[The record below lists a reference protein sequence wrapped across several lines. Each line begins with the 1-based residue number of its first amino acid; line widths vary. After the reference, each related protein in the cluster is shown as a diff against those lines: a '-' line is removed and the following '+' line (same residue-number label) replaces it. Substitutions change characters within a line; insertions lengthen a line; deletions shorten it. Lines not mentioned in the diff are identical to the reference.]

1 MHQTEQPDN
10 SNSIVEAVKVLMLRN
25 GVSER
30 QQSRKLAEILNLSYS
45 QAHRKLNGGVDWTIN
60 QLRIVAENFGEDLSA
75 IGLGGDDAED
85 SVAYRAT
92 VSLGQERTEYPC
104 LVWVGEQLGVNAKV
118 DFVALRDGDV
128 WNVVEAAHCPE
139 KGLRFR
145 VNKLELVVKQPAAPT
160 IAIIDDEQGFAD
172 NLCEYLNDSGFQ
184 AFAFYNP
191 VSLERAM
198 EERTFDGYIVDWI
211 LGERTAEELIRKI
224 RKSTSQ
230 DIPVY
235 LLTGEVITGRVDES
249 EAARVIKQF
258 GVQWKEKPIRMATF
272 AAELQKTL
280 GA

>member
-1 MHQTEQPDN
+1 MHLTEQPDN

-45 QAHRKLNGGVDWTIN
+45 QAHRKLNGGVDWTIS

-92 VSLGQERTEYPC
+92 VSLGQERNEYPC
-104 LVWVGEQLGVNAKV
+104 LVWVGEQLGANAKV

-128 WNVVEAAHCPE
+128 WNVVEAARCPE

-198 EERTFDGYIVDWI
+198 EDRTFDGYIVDWI

>member
-92 VSLGQERTEYPC
+92 VSLGQERIEYPC
-104 LVWVGEQLGVNAKV
+104 LVWVGEQLGANAKV

-128 WNVVEAAHCPE
+128 WNVVEAARCPE